1 MKNFNLIIIFVLL
14 NNFIYFNLQSKIN
27 NTIVVKVGKL
37 VITSIDLENAIITS
51 LIINNKEVTQV
62 NIDNN
67 KNYSMKNL
75 VNKAMKQSEI
85 KKYQVENYNQD
96 DLQNYIKKT
105 AENLQTNQNGLIKI
119 FKQSNINYETFVEM
133 HKIEL
138 LWNTLIYQLYK
149 NQTNINI
156 VDVDNEVEKI
166 KENMGEE
173 EIKKIKQKI
182 FNKKKEEKFV
192 LFSRSHL
199 SNLEN
204 TIIIEFQ

>member
-14 NNFIYFNLQSKIN
+14 NNFIYLNLQSKIN

-85 KKYQVENYNQD
+85 KKYQV
-96 DLQNYIKKT
+96 
-105 AENLQTNQNGLIKI
+105 
-119 FKQSNINYETFVEM
+119 
-133 HKIEL
+133 
-138 LWNTLIYQLYK
+138 
-149 NQTNINI
+149 
-156 VDVDNEVEKI
+156 
-166 KENMGEE
+166 
-173 EIKKIKQKI
+173 
-182 FNKKKEEKFV
+182 
-192 LFSRSHL
+192 
-199 SNLEN
+199 
-204 TIIIEFQ
+204 

>member
-14 NNFIYFNLQSKIN
+14 NNFIYLNLQSKIN

-149 NQTNINI
+149 NQANINI

-166 KENMGEE
+166 KENMSEE

>member
-14 NNFIYFNLQSKIN
+14 NNFIYLNLQSKIN

-166 KENMGEE
+166 KENMSEE